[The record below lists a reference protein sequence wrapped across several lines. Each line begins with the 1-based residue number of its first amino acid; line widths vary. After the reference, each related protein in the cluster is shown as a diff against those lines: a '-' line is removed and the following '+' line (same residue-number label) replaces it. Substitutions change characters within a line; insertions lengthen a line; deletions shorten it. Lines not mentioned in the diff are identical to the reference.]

1 MTEYDN
7 APRPPQSYLTDAEW
21 NAICVYFGGNGRGT
35 CQPEDLKRS
44 GDVVKQLQE
53 LANKYKSCTKK
64 GICYLCG
71 TSNRIAAWGICQ
83 ACYSSL
89 RNRKLRTGELMR
101 PMHLNQQET
110 DGSERSC
117 LCCGKQEY
125 YAQGLCRNCYAAY
138 RYSKIKMSV
147 TQFAVCRRA
156 ALQLRGELPL
166 TESTGSEYVPAPR
179 TTPPVRAEKA
189 AEICIQKIPAGDKE
203 LLRVLLESAAAQKGL
218 AAEVEISKAAYA
230 EARDIPAEEKE
241 IRRDIGKILNENV
254 VWLPA
259 EGDGVS
265 RSFRWLQGAQI
276 KRNSVVLSLNE
287 WLRGS
292 SFAQAVVSAE
302 KPLETKSKYSARMYA
317 YCLEHRPEYRIR
329 EQNGQPYTVT
339 LRQLTKALDCP
350 LVTWTDIKRYVLDKA
365 KDDLNGKSDV
375 TFDYEICE
383 KKGKRV
389 VAIALKIEYC

>member
-21 NAICVYFGGNGRGT
+21 NEICTYFGGNGRGT

-71 TSNRIAAWGICQ
+71 TSNRIVAWGICQ

-101 PMHLNQQET
+101 QRLNPQEA
-110 DGSERSC
+110 DDSGQRC

-125 YAQGLCRNCYAAY
+125 FAQDLCRNCYAAY
-138 RYSKIKMSV
+138 LRSKIKMSV
-147 TQFAVCRRA
+147 AQFAACRRA

-166 TESTGSEYVPAPR
+166 TESTGSEYAPVPR

-203 LLRVLLESAAAQKGL
+203 LLRVLLESAAAQKSL
-218 AAEVEISKAAYA
+218 AAEVEIGKAAYA
-230 EARDIPAEEKE
+230 EARGIPAEEKE
-241 IRRDIGKILNENV
+241 IRRDIAKILNENV
-254 VWLPA
+254 VWLPT

-276 KRNSVVLSLNE
+276 KRDSIVLSLHE

-292 SFAQAVVSAE
+292 SFAQAVVCAD

-339 LRQLTKALDCP
+339 LKQLTRELDCP

-365 KDDLNGKSDV
+365 RNDLNGKSDV
-375 TFDYEICE
+375 AFDYEICE

-389 VAIALKIEYC
+389 VAIALKIEYR

>member
-1 MTEYDN
+1 
-7 APRPPQSYLTDAEW
+7 
-21 NAICVYFGGNGRGT
+21 
-35 CQPEDLKRS
+35 
-44 GDVVKQLQE
+44 
-53 LANKYKSCTKK
+53 
-64 GICYLCG
+64 
-71 TSNRIAAWGICQ
+71 
-83 ACYSSL
+83 
-89 RNRKLRTGELMR
+89 MR

-147 TQFAVCRRA
+147 TQFAACRRA

-166 TESTGSEYVPAPR
+166 TESTGSEYAPAPR

-218 AAEVEISKAAYA
+218 AAEVEISKTAYA
-230 EARDIPAEEKE
+230 EARGIPAEEKA
-241 IRRDIGKILNENV
+241 IRRDITKILNENV

-259 EGDGVS
+259 EENS
-265 RSFRWLQGAQI
+265 MSCSFRWLQGAQI

-292 SFAQAVVSAE
+292 AFAQAVVSAE

>member
-21 NAICVYFGGNGRGT
+21 NEICTYFGGNGRGT

-44 GDVVKQLQE
+44 GNVVKQLQE
-53 LANKYKSCTKK
+53 LANKYKACAKK

-71 TSNRIAAWGICQ
+71 TSNRIVAWGICQ

-101 PMHLNQQET
+101 QRLNPQEA
-110 DGSERSC
+110 DDSGQRC

-125 YAQGLCRNCYAAY
+125 FAQDLCRNCYAAY
-138 RYSKIKMSV
+138 VRSKIKMSV
-147 TQFAVCRRA
+147 AQFAACRRA

-166 TESTGSEYVPAPR
+166 TESTGSEYAPVPR

-203 LLRVLLESAAAQKGL
+203 LLRVLLESAAAQKSL

-230 EARDIPAEEKE
+230 EARGIPAEEKE
-241 IRRDIGKILNENV
+241 IRRDIAKILNENV

-259 EGDGVS
+259 ERDGVS

-276 KRNSVVLSLNE
+276 KRDSIVLSLHE

-292 SFAQAVVSAE
+292 SFAQAVVCAD

-339 LRQLTKALDCP
+339 LKQLTRELDCP

-365 KDDLNGKSDV
+365 RDDLNGKLDV
-375 TFDYEICE
+375 AFDYEICE

-389 VAIALKIEYC
+389 VAIALKIEYR

>member
-7 APRPPQSYLTDAEW
+7 APRLPQSYLTDAEW
-21 NAICVYFGGNGRGT
+21 NEICTYFGGNGRGT

-71 TSNRIAAWGICQ
+71 TSSRIVAWGICQ

-101 PMHLNQQET
+101 QRLNPQEE
-110 DGSERSC
+110 DGSEKRC

-125 YAQGLCRNCYAAY
+125 FAQDLCRNCYAAY
-138 RYSKIKMSV
+138 RRSKIKMSV
-147 TQFAVCRRA
+147 TQFAACRRA

-166 TESTGSEYVPAPR
+166 TESTGSEYAPVPQTAL
-179 TTPPVRAEKA
+179 PVRAEKA

-218 AAEVEISKAAYA
+218 AAEVEISKTAYA
-230 EARDIPAEEKE
+230 EARGIPAEEKA
-241 IRRDIGKILNENV
+241 IRRDITKILNENV

-259 EGDGVS
+259 EENS
-265 RSFRWLQGAQI
+265 MSCSFRWLQGAQI

-292 SFAQAVVSAE
+292 AFAQAVVSAE

-350 LVTWTDIKRYVLDKA
+350 LVMWTDIKRYVLDKA

>member
-7 APRPPQSYLTDAEW
+7 APRLPQSYLTDAEW
-21 NAICVYFGGNGRGT
+21 NALCTYFGGNGRGT
-35 CQPEDLKRS
+35 CQPEDLKRN
-44 GDVVKQLQE
+44 GVVVKQLQE

-89 RNRKLRTGELMR
+89 RNRKLRTRALMR
-101 PMHLNQQET
+101 QRLNPQEE
-110 DGSERSC
+110 DGSEKRC

-125 YAQGLCRNCYAAY
+125 FAQGLCKNCYSAY
-138 RYSKIKMSV
+138 LRSKIKMSV
-147 TQFAVCRRA
+147 TQFAACRRA

-166 TESTGSEYVPAPR
+166 TESTGSEYAPVPR

-203 LLRVLLESAAAQKGL
+203 LLRVLLESAAAQKSL

-230 EARDIPAEEKE
+230 EARGIPAEEKE
-241 IRRDIGKILNENV
+241 IRRDIAKILNENV

-292 SFAQAVVSAE
+292 SFAQVVVCAD

-329 EQNGQPYTVT
+329 EQNGQPYTVP
-339 LRQLTKALDCP
+339 LKQLTKELDCP

-375 TFDYEICE
+375 AFDYEICE

>member
-1 MTEYDN
+1 MTEYNN

-21 NAICVYFGGNGRGT
+21 NEICTYFGGNGRGT

-71 TSNRIAAWGICQ
+71 MSNRIVAWGICQ

-89 RNRKLRTGELMR
+89 RNRKLRTRALMR
-101 PMHLNQQET
+101 QRLNPQEA
-110 DGSERSC
+110 DDSGQRC

-125 YAQGLCRNCYAAY
+125 FAQDLCRNCYEAY
-138 RYSKIKMSV
+138 RRSKIKMSV
-147 TQFAVCRRA
+147 TQFAACRRA

-166 TESTGSEYVPAPR
+166 TENVGSEYTPVPQTAL
-179 TTPPVRAEKA
+179 PVRAEKA

-230 EARDIPAEEKE
+230 GARGIPAEEKE
-241 IRRDIGKILNENV
+241 IRRDITKILNENV

-259 EGDGVS
+259 EGNSVS
-265 RSFRWLQGAQI
+265 CSFRWLQGAQI

-292 SFAQAVVSAE
+292 AFAQAVVSAE

-317 YCLEHRPEYRIR
+317 YCLEHRPEYRMR

-339 LRQLTKALDCP
+339 LKQLTKALDCP

-365 KDDLNGKSDV
+365 RDDLNGKSDV
-375 TFDYEICE
+375 AFDYEICE

-389 VAIALKIEYC
+389 VSIALKIEYC

>member
-1 MTEYDN
+1 MKFCQVTKS
-7 APRPPQSYLTDAEW
+7 RIRGW
-21 NAICVYFGGNGRGT
+21 NEICTYFGGNGRGT

-71 TSNRIAAWGICQ
+71 TSNRIVAWGICQ

-101 PMHLNQQET
+101 QRLNPQEE
-110 DGSERSC
+110 DGSEKRC

-125 YAQGLCRNCYAAY
+125 FAQDLCRNCYAAY
-138 RYSKIKMSV
+138 RRSKIKMSV
-147 TQFAVCRRA
+147 TQFAACRRA

-166 TESTGSEYVPAPR
+166 TESTGSEYAPVPQTAL
-179 TTPPVRAEKA
+179 PVRAEKA

-218 AAEVEISKAAYA
+218 AAEVEISKTAYA
-230 EARDIPAEEKE
+230 EARGIPAEEKA
-241 IRRDIGKILNENV
+241 IRRDITKILNENV

-259 EGDGVS
+259 EENS
-265 RSFRWLQGAQI
+265 MSCSFRWLQGAQI

-292 SFAQAVVSAE
+292 AFAQAVVSAE

-350 LVTWTDIKRYVLDKA
+350 LVMWTDIKRYVLDKA

>member
-1 MTEYDN
+1 MTEYNN

-21 NAICVYFGGNGRGT
+21 NEICTYFGGNGRGT

-64 GICYLCG
+64 RICYLCG
-71 TSNRIAAWGICQ
+71 MSNRIVAWGICQ

-101 PMHLNQQET
+101 QRLNPQEE
-110 DGSERSC
+110 DGSEKRC

-125 YAQGLCRNCYAAY
+125 FAQDLCRNCYGAY
-138 RYSKIKMSV
+138 RRSKIKMSV
-147 TQFAVCRRA
+147 TQFAACRRA

-166 TESTGSEYVPAPR
+166 TESTGSEYAPVPR

-203 LLRVLLESAAAQKGL
+203 LLRVLLESAAAQKSL

-230 EARDIPAEEKE
+230 EARGIPAEEKE
-241 IRRDIGKILNENV
+241 IRRDIAKILNENV

-292 SFAQAVVSAE
+292 SFAQVVVCAD

-329 EQNGQPYTVT
+329 EQNGQPYTVP
-339 LRQLTKALDCP
+339 LKQLTKELDCP
-350 LVTWTDIKRYVLDKA
+350 LVTWTDIKRYVLDRA
-365 KDDLNGKSDV
+365 RDDLNGKSDV